1 MSCLGNIL
9 WFLLGGFLT
18 AVLYFLAGLVMCIT
32 IVGIP
37 FGVELMKIGAFALFP
52 FGRDVELAGDSG
64 CLSLGFNILWVLFG
78 WWEIAVVHFIF
89 GILCGITIIGIPFAV
104 QHFKIAKMSLFP
116 FGSAIV

>member
-1 MSCLGNIL
+1 MSGLGNIL
-9 WFLLGGFLT
+9 WFILGGFIT

-78 WWEIAVVHFIF
+78 WWEIAVVHVIF
-89 GILCGITIIGIPFAV
+89 GLVLCITIIGIPFGK
-104 QHFKIAKMSLFP
+104 QHFKLAGYSLFP
-116 FGSAIV
+116 FGCEIS